1 MDMGPHSDLAGDL
14 LKELPHPVLKI
25 ENAPSSLVAAMNVQP
40 GKNSMWLISF
50 TMFLN
55 AGDNQRK

>member
-1 MDMGPHSDLAGDL
+1 MVQKKNLNAVENL
-14 LKELPHPVLKI
+14 LPHPVLKI
-25 ENAPSSLVAAMNVQP
+25 ENAPSSLVAAINVQP
-40 GKNSMWLISF
+40 EKNGMWLIYF